1 MDQACR
7 RIAPLLDVFGDG
19 ELPADRVL
27 DVEQHLVDCEACGER
42 VRFDAAVKASVR
54 RAVSQRVQPSPA
66 FQARLV
72 AALAA
77 ERAREARADE
87 RDEPANVA
95 RPLRWRL
102 PLAAAAAAG
111 VIIGPIRSAQSPEQP
126 ARFESSLS
134 TASSVDQLIDEF
146 VQNHAKPLAPAVTEP
161 SLIPQMEP
169 EVGVPV
175 RMPRLHQYG
184 AHWEGGSVLPTPKSN
199 RRAASFRYRLDG
211 HRVTLYVYD
220 SQRFPLRATLEPRV
234 VLDQPVYVGNRQGY
248 TLAAVEKRGVGYA
261 VTTDL
266 NDRESAE
273 LVLASMH

>member
-1 MDQACR
+1 MDHACR

-19 ELPADRVL
+19 ELPADRVIE
-27 DVEQHLVDCEACGER
+27 VEQHLVDCKLCAER

-54 RAVSQRVQPSPA
+54 HSVAQQTAPSAA
-66 FQARLV
+66 FKARLN

-77 ERAREARADE
+77 ERAREDQA
-87 RDEPANVA
+87 DEPAPVQ
-95 RPLRWRL
+95 RPLRWRI

-111 VIIGPIRSAQSPEQP
+111 VMIGPIRSAQSPERP
-126 ARFESSLS
+126 ARFESSIS

-146 VQNHAKPLAPAVTEP
+146 VQNHVRPQAPAVTEP
-161 SLIPQMEP
+161 GLISQLEP

-175 RMPRLHQYG
+175 RMPSLQQYG
-184 AHWEGGSVLPTPKSN
+184 AHWEGGGVLPTPRSN

-234 VLDQPVYVGNRQGY
+234 VQDQPVYVGNRQGY
-248 TLAAVEKRGVGYA
+248 TLAAVERRGVGYA
-261 VTTDL
+261 VATDL

>member
-1 MDQACR
+1 MERSCR

-19 ELPADRVL
+19 ELPAERVL
-27 DVEQHLVDCEACGER
+27 EVEQHLVDCELCTER

-54 RAVSQRVQPSPA
+54 RSVGERVRPSA
-66 FQARLV
+66 DFRARLN
-72 AALAA
+72 ATLAA
-77 ERAREARADE
+77 ERERELDGDE
-87 RDEPANVA
+87 APGAAAAA
-95 RPLRWRL
+95 RPLRWRI

-111 VIIGPIRSAQSPEQP
+111 VLVGPIRSVQTPDRP

-146 VQNHAKPLAPAVTEP
+146 VQYHARPPAPAVTEP
-161 SLIPQMEP
+161 GLISQLEP

-175 RMPRLHQYG
+175 RMPSLQQYG
-184 AHWEGGSVLPTPKSN
+184 ALWEGGSVVSAPRSN

-248 TLAAVEKRGVGYA
+248 TLAAVEKRGIGYA
-261 VTTDL
+261 VATDL